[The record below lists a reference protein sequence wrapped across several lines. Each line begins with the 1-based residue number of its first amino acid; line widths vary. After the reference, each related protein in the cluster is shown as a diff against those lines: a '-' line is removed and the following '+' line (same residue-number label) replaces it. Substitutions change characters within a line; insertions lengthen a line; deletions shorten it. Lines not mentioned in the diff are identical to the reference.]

1 MFIFHFFKHLSE
13 QTYHN
18 QAVFMWPTVVLVW
31 LGLKINRCTSMSSKN
46 RPGSMAMMSSYSA
59 AFRPGIDDRK
69 ESLIAHAP
77 STASSSPGLR
87 HTELV
92 LIQPL
97 RNKVSPSTDEER
109 GEKGYSLSTY
119 SISCTEIACVPS
131 CPGEWRYTSSARWGS
146 TGAIE
151 RLTPS
156 RISSRTVWHDL
167 RPRESSGSQY
177 SLREKIRVTFC

>member
-1 MFIFHFFKHLSE
+1 
-13 QTYHN
+13 
-18 QAVFMWPTVVLVW
+18 
-31 LGLKINRCTSMSSKN
+31 MSSKS
-46 RPGSMAMMSSYSA
+46 RLGSMAMISSYSA
-59 AFRPGIDDRK
+59 ALRPGIDDRK

-97 RNKVSPSTDEER
+97 RNKVSPSTDKDS
-109 GEKGYSLSTY
+109 GEKCYIEITSLKTY
-119 SISCTEIACVPS
+119 SINCMEIACVPLR
-131 CPGEWRYTSSARWGS
+131 PGECRYTSSARWGS

-177 SLREKIRVTFC
+177 SLREKKERVRLFVTEY